1 MNLRSQGSTLAPNSL
16 ANALNNSSSS
26 EEFQETENIMA
37 NFSPEQFQQILAV
50 IAGNQK
56 GGSFTQCTARFKGQ
70 RDPAAVEEFLAAINV
85 YKDLEKI
92 SDEDALR
99 GMPLLLEGYAATWW
113 IGVKD
118 TITTFNGATNLN
130 KKTFCPP
137 VPD

>member
-1 MNLRSQGSTLAPNSL
+1 MLLKREPAFLFFYTKPMNLRSQASTLAPNSL

-70 RDPAAVEEFLAAINV
+70 RDPAAVEEILQQSTFTRIWRRFLTRM
-85 YKDLEKI
+85 LC
-92 SDEDALR
+92 
-99 GMPLLLEGYAATWW
+99 
-113 IGVKD
+113 GVCLSCWKVMQQH
-118 TITTFNGATNLN
+118 GGL
-130 KKTFCPP
+130 
-137 VPD
+137 V